1 MFVIHFFDCNVS
13 RENLLFVSLKHQ
25 TACQLN
31 TFNSNWWLNS
41 PREAA
46 VDIVLDV
53 SENSHANVYS
63 DILSEVVAYQNGI
76 YYFFQIK
83 ILPDFQNT
91 EEVCRGD
98 LQEYHHL
105 HFIYISFKL
114 LQQWFKVRE
123 HASLLKMTLHHS
135 NFLKNF
141 TITSVEQRYWKMH
154 RDGCF

>member
-13 RENLLFVSLKHQ
+13 RKNLLFVCLKHQ

-76 YYFFQIK
+76 
-83 ILPDFQNT
+83 
-91 EEVCRGD
+91 
-98 LQEYHHL
+98 
-105 HFIYISFKL
+105 
-114 LQQWFKVRE
+114 
-123 HASLLKMTLHHS
+123 
-135 NFLKNF
+135 
-141 TITSVEQRYWKMH
+141 
-154 RDGCF
+154 